1 MKHGLLVRM
10 TAPLVAVSI
19 LLLLVGTTTAWY
31 VHRLQTNS
39 ADIVAVNV
47 ASIRAAEELEIGV
60 REIRTQIN
68 NFLLTGDRQYLAAVP
83 GQRQPT
89 EFWLNRAARLAKT
102 AREQELMTAVQEGHR
117 RFFVEFDRLAAA
129 ETAANTRADMQEF
142 VESVLNDDILK
153 PAHEYLDLNER
164 MIEDS
169 SRAGQ
174 VLARRMVLGLLVL
187 GTCGPMAGLLVGF
200 VVARRVSRTLVE
212 MSVPVRDAAGR
223 LSEVVGPIT
232 LAGREMEELPVL
244 AQGLAAQVAAVV
256 ERLQQSQQEVLR
268 SEQLAAVG
276 QLAAGVAHELRN
288 PLQSMQLLIQ
298 SAVAEGDAGCL
309 KGRDLAVLQEAVDRV
324 KRSVQAF
331 LDFARP
337 PALEKHLLDLGE
349 ISRQTAELVAARARR
364 QGVRLHCEIPAVP
377 VVVEADPDQM
387 RQLVLNLLLNAL
399 DALPE
404 RGDVSVRLRDLRRD
418 AETAAPA
425 ADSETP
431 AAWVSLEVADDGC
444 GLPAEL
450 GKRIFEP
457 FVTTKDTGMGL
468 GLAICRRIIEAHGG
482 ELQAADRS
490 PRGAVFT
497 VRLPAAGRAVVAAPG
512 RGPQPAPAGRSP
524 ELPTSSAAGTPSAA
538 KD

>member
-1 MKHGLLVRM
+1 
-10 TAPLVAVSI
+10 
-19 LLLLVGTTTAWY
+19 
-31 VHRLQTNS
+31 
-39 ADIVAVNV
+39 
-47 ASIRAAEELEIGV
+47 
-60 REIRTQIN
+60 
-68 NFLLTGDRQYLAAVP
+68 
-83 GQRQPT
+83 
-89 EFWLNRAARLAKT
+89 
-102 AREQELMTAVQEGHR
+102 MTAVQEGHR

-497 VRLPAAGRAVVAAPG
+497 VRLPAADRPVVASTG
-512 RGPQPAPAGRSP
+512 RDLQPAPAGRSP
-524 ELPTSSAAGTPSAA
+524 ELQTSSAAGTRSAA
-538 KD
+538 ED